1 MGATLRYPRVPIF
14 PLETSTNTRLDSSGS
29 VQPLQVHSHP
39 VVCLFKSQIFLHF
52 QFFLDCVM
60 APRKSKKIQSEC
72 FIMEGEFGKYFSS
85 DLDDKRL
92 ALMKGACGIPRQVK
106 LIAPESKESPE
117 SPPINHS
124 CAFEIFFSECGL
136 SFPIPGILV
145 ALMHELGIALPQL
158 CPNVVRVVLCLQTLA
173 EENGYRIT
181 LSDIFQLYT
190 MKKGRTSGTF
200 FLSPQSKFRVFA
212 DFPEKDEKW
221 RKSYFFFPVD
231 EFSYVKFPKKPLSHT
246 FAEQFVKICNRSD
259 LAWELFT
266 CERIRN
272 SCARIYSRSDLISST
287 PPSSPAVAT
296 NMSPLSYREE
306 KKLQKERE
314 KAREAREKEDKARM
328 VKALDDGKARSSS
341 GKGKSSGI
349 ADPVSESKTSDHR
362 DQKKMSSGKDVIRI
376 SDSRSSRS
384 SREKENSEGGH
395 TATSSRKRRNE
406 ESEVPPLQRK
416 SRSRLNDEKNPSED
430 AGPSL
435 GSKPEEKGD
444 SQRAPESEL
453 PTQLLIL
460 PSRDSENRESVRQE
474 IPIPTAPPKSPAD
487 FMRNFTPVGMRIP
500 PFSDLKEVNRANY
513 FRFADKLGE
522 LMLEYNTTFSCHE
535 SQLFPVN
542 ELDGLRTR
550 VIELEDEIRQ
560 LKEMEEENARAV
572 AKANE
577 IRERMLEA
585 EARCNLLEIAKTDLS
600 EKLNS
605 GKNMYLEAY
614 DKITSLEAEV
624 KRSEEWCKV
633 VAEKRDEELAAAKK
647 DERIRLREL
656 YSGLASKHE
665 TYFKAISDN
674 EMIGTRLA
682 ETRANRELL
691 EEILKGEIPDIKAEL
706 ESVKKDEAEAEKKAR
721 EVSALKP
728 QPNEFAHLFVATPPE
743 PEQKAS
749 LPEDDVAIDEFG
761 TNRDLM
767 AGQDFEAAV
776 LPEEMQQDPD
786 VKDQ

>member
-1 MGATLRYPRVPIF
+1 
-14 PLETSTNTRLDSSGS
+14 
-29 VQPLQVHSHP
+29 
-39 VVCLFKSQIFLHF
+39 
-52 QFFLDCVM
+52 M
-60 APRKSKKIQSEC
+60 APKKSKKVRNES
-72 FIMEGEFGKYFSS
+72 FIIEGEFGKYFSS
-85 DLDDKRL
+85 ELDDRKL
-92 ALMKGACGIPRQVK
+92 ALMKGGCGIPRQVK
-106 LIAPESKESPE
+106 LIAPEPRESPE
-117 SPPINHS
+117 SPPTDHC

-136 SFPIPGILV
+136 SFPLPGLLV
-145 ALMHELGIALPQL
+145 ELMHELGIALPQL
-158 CPNVVRVVLCLQTLA
+158 CPNVVRIVLCLQTLA

-181 LSDIFQLYT
+181 LSDIFHLYT
-190 MKKGRTSGTF
+190 MKKGRTPGTF
-200 FLSPQSKFRVFA
+200 FLSPRSHFRVFG

-231 EFSYVKFPKKPLSHT
+231 EFTYGPNTGFFVRDWTRRPVKLPKTPVSHT
-246 FAEQFVKICNRSD
+246 FAEQFIRICNQSD

-272 SCARIYSRSDLISST
+272 SCSRIYSRSDLIA
-287 PPSSPAVAT
+287 SSPPHT
-296 NMSPLSYREE
+296 SPPIDRSMSPVSYREE
-306 KKLQKERE
+306 KRLQKERE
-314 KAREAREKEDKARM
+314 KVREAREKEDKARM
-328 VKALDDGKARSSS
+328 VKALEEGKSRSAS
-341 GKGKSSGI
+341 GKGKASGSI
-349 ADPVSESKTSDHR
+349 APASESKTSDHR
-362 DQKKMSSGKDVIRI
+362 DRVKESSSKEIVRV

-384 SREKENSEGGH
+384 SREIEYSDGGP

-406 ESEVPPLQRK
+406 ESEVPPLQRR
-416 SRSRLNDEKNPSED
+416 SRSRPNDEKKPSED

-435 GSKPEEKGD
+435 GLKQEEKGD
-444 SQRAPESEL
+444 SQRAPESEM
-453 PTQLLIL
+453 PTQLLVL

-542 ELDGLRTR
+542 ELDGLRIR
-550 VIELEDEIRQ
+550 VTELEDETRQ
-560 LKEMEEENARAV
+560 LKEMEEENAKAV

-577 IRERMLEA
+577 IRERMLDA

-605 GKNMYLEAY
+605 GKNMYLEAC
-614 DKITSLEAEV
+614 DKITSLETEV
-624 KRSEEWCKV
+624 KRSEEWCKI

-647 DERIRLREL
+647 DERMRLREL

-776 LPEEMQQDPD
+776 LPEEMQQDPV

>member
-1 MGATLRYPRVPIF
+1 
-14 PLETSTNTRLDSSGS
+14 
-29 VQPLQVHSHP
+29 
-39 VVCLFKSQIFLHF
+39 
-52 QFFLDCVM
+52 M
-60 APRKSKKIQSEC
+60 APKRSRKIQNETH
-72 FIMEGEFGKYFSS
+72 IMEGEFGKYFSS
-85 DLDDKRL
+85 NLDDRKL
-92 ALMKGACGIPRQVK
+92 ALLKGACQIPRQIS
-106 LIAPESKESPE
+106 LITPGPTDSPE
-117 SPPINHS
+117 SPPAGHT

-136 SFPIPGILV
+136 SFPLPGLLV
-145 ALMHELGIALPQL
+145 ELMHELGIALPQL
-158 CPNVVRVVLCLQTLA
+158 CPNVVRTVLCLQTLA

-181 LSDIFQLYT
+181 LSDVFHLYT
-190 MKKGRTSGTF
+190 VKKGQTPGTF
-200 FLSPQSKFRVFA
+200 FLSLRSNFKVFG
-212 DFPEKDEKW
+212 DFPEKDEQW
-221 RKSYFFFPVD
+221 RKSYFFFAVD
-231 EFSYVKFPKKPLSHT
+231 EFSYGPNTDYFVREWTRRPVKLPKKTLSHT
-246 FAEQFVKICNRSD
+246 FAEQFVKICTRSD
-259 LAWELFT
+259 LSWELFT

-272 SCARIYSRSDLISST
+272 SCTRIYSRSDLISST

-328 VKALDDGKARSSS
+328 MNALDDGKARSSS
-341 GKGKSSGI
+341 GKGKSSGT
-349 ADPVSESKTSDHR
+349 ADPASESKTSDHR
-362 DQKKMSSGKDVIRI
+362 DQKKVSSGKDIIRI

-435 GSKPEEKGD
+435 GSKQEEKGD
-444 SQRAPESEL
+444 SQRVPESEI
-453 PTQLLIL
+453 PTQLLVL
-460 PSRDSENRESVRQE
+460 PSRDSENRESVRKE

-522 LMLEYNTTFSCHE
+522 LMLEYNTTFSCQE

-550 VIELEDEIRQ
+550 VTELEDEIRQ

-605 GKNMYLEAY
+605 GKNMYLEAC

-624 KRSEEWCKV
+624 KRSEEWCKI

-647 DERIRLREL
+647 DERIRL
-656 YSGLASKHE
+656 
-665 TYFKAISDN
+665 
-674 EMIGTRLA
+674 
-682 ETRANRELL
+682 
-691 EEILKGEIPDIKAEL
+691 PEL
-706 ESVKKDEAEAEKKAR
+706 ESVKKDEAEAERKAR

-728 QPNEFAHLFVATPPE
+728 QPNEFTHLFVATPPE
-743 PEQKAS
+743 PKQKAS

>member
-1 MGATLRYPRVPIF
+1 
-14 PLETSTNTRLDSSGS
+14 
-29 VQPLQVHSHP
+29 
-39 VVCLFKSQIFLHF
+39 
-52 QFFLDCVM
+52 
-60 APRKSKKIQSEC
+60 
-72 FIMEGEFGKYFSS
+72 MEGEFGKYFSS
-85 DLDDKRL
+85 NLDDKKL
-92 ALMKGACGIPRQVK
+92 ALLKGACQIPRQIS
-106 LIAPESKESPE
+106 LTTPGPTDSPE
-117 SPPINHS
+117 SPPAGHT

-136 SFPIPGILV
+136 SFPLPGLLV
-145 ALMHELGIALPQL
+145 ELMHELGIALPQL

-200 FLSPQSKFRVFA
+200 FLSPRSKFRVFA

-231 EFSYVKFPKKPLSHT
+231 EFSYGPNTEFFVREWTHRPVKFPKKPLSHT

-259 LAWELFT
+259 LSWELFT
-266 CERIRN
+266 CERIQS

-287 PPSSPAVAT
+287 LASSPAVAT

-306 KKLQKERE
+306 KRLQKERE
-314 KAREAREKEDKARM
+314 KAREAREKEDKAMM
-328 VKALDDGKARSSS
+328 VKALDDGKSRFSS
-341 GKGKSSGI
+341 GKGKSSGTV
-349 ADPVSESKTSDHR
+349 DPVSESKTSDHR
-362 DQKKMSSGKDVIRI
+362 DQKKVSSGKDIIRI

-384 SREKENSEGGH
+384 SREKEISEGGH
-395 TATSSRKRRNE
+395 SATSSRKRRNE
-406 ESEVPPLQRK
+406 ESEVPSLQRK

-430 AGPSL
+430 AGTRL
-435 GSKPEEKGD
+435 RSKPEERED
-444 SQRAPESEL
+444 SQRAPESDL
-453 PTQLLIL
+453 PTQLLVL
-460 PSRDSENRESVRQE
+460 PSRDSENRGSVRQE
-474 IPIPTAPPKSPAD
+474 IPIPTALPRSPAD

-535 SQLFPVN
+535 YQLFPVN
-542 ELDGLRTR
+542 ELDGLRAR
-550 VIELEDEIRQ
+550 VAELEDEIRQ

-585 EARCNLLEIAKTDLS
+585 EGHCNLLEIAKTDLS
-600 EKLNS
+600 EKLKI
-605 GKNMYLEAY
+605 GKNLYIEAC

-624 KRSEEWCKV
+624 KRSEEWCKIA
-633 VAEKRDEELAAAKK
+633 AEKRDEELAAAKK
-647 DERIRLREL
+647 DERMRLREL

-665 TYFKAISDN
+665 TYYKAISDN
-674 EMIGTRLA
+674 EMIGTHLA

-691 EEILKGEIPDIKAEL
+691 DEILKGEIPDIKAEL
-706 ESVKKDEAEAEKKAR
+706 ESVKKDEEEAEKKAR
-721 EVSALKP
+721 EVSALRP
-728 QPNEFAHLFVATPPE
+728 QPNEFTHLFVATPPE
-743 PEQKAS
+743 PVQETS

-767 AGQDFEAAV
+767 ADQDFEAAV
-776 LPEEMQQDPD
+776 RPEERQQDPD

>member
-1 MGATLRYPRVPIF
+1 
-14 PLETSTNTRLDSSGS
+14 
-29 VQPLQVHSHP
+29 
-39 VVCLFKSQIFLHF
+39 
-52 QFFLDCVM
+52 M
-60 APRKSKKIQSEC
+60 APRKSKKIRSET
-72 FIMEGEFGKYFSS
+72 FVLEGDFGKYFSS
-85 DLDDKRL
+85 DLDDKKL
-92 ALMKGACGIPRQVK
+92 ALMKGGCRIPRQINLV
-106 LIAPESKESPE
+106 APGPQESPE
-117 SPPINHS
+117 SPPNDHT

-136 SFPIPGILV
+136 SFPFPGLLV
-145 ALMHELGIALPQL
+145 ELMHELGIALPQL
-158 CPNVVRVVLCLQTLA
+158 CPNVVRTVLSLQTLA
-173 EENGYRIT
+173 EENGYRIS
-181 LSDIFQLYT
+181 LADVFQLYT
-190 MKKGRTSGTF
+190 MKKGRTPGTF
-200 FLSPQSKFRVFA
+200 FLSPRSHFKVFG
-212 DFPEKDEKW
+212 DFPDKDEKW
-221 RKSYFFFPVD
+221 RKSYFFFPVN
-231 EFSYVKFPKKPLSHT
+231 EFSYGPNTGFFVRDWTRRPVKFPNKPLSHT

-259 LAWELFT
+259 LTWELFT

-314 KAREAREKEDKARM
+314 KAREAREKEDKAR
-328 VKALDDGKARSSS
+328 
-341 GKGKSSGI
+341 
-349 ADPVSESKTSDHR
+349 
-362 DQKKMSSGKDVIRI
+362 
-376 SDSRSSRS
+376 
-384 SREKENSEGGH
+384 
-395 TATSSRKRRNE
+395 NE
-406 ESEVPPLQRK
+406 EYEVPPLQRK

-435 GSKPEEKGD
+435 GSKPEDKGD

-474 IPIPTAPPKSPAD
+474 IPIPTAPPNSPAD
-487 FMRNFTPVGMRIP
+487 FMRNFTPVRMRIP

-535 SQLFPVN
+535 SELFPVN

-550 VIELEDEIRQ
+550 VAELEDEIRQ
-560 LKEMEEENARAV
+560 LNEMEEENARAV

-605 GKNMYLEAY
+605 GKNMYLEAC

-624 KRSEEWCKV
+624 KRSEEWCKI

-647 DERIRLREL
+647 DERTRLREL

-665 TYFKAISDN
+665 TYYKAISDN

-691 EEILKGEIPDIKAEL
+691 EEILKGEIPDIEAEL
-706 ESVKKDEAEAEKKAR
+706 ESVKKDEEKAEKKAR
-721 EVSALKP
+721 E
-728 QPNEFAHLFVATPPE
+728 
-743 PEQKAS
+743 AS

>member
-1 MGATLRYPRVPIF
+1 
-14 PLETSTNTRLDSSGS
+14 
-29 VQPLQVHSHP
+29 
-39 VVCLFKSQIFLHF
+39 
-52 QFFLDCVM
+52 M
-60 APRKSKKIQSEC
+60 APRKSKKIRSEC

-92 ALMKGACGIPRQVK
+92 AFMKGVCEIPRQVK
-106 LIAPESKESPE
+106 LIAPESKESLE
-117 SPPINHS
+117 FPPINHS

-136 SFPIPGILV
+136 SFPLPGILV
-145 ALMHELGIALPQL
+145 ELMHELGIALPQL

-200 FLSPQSKFRVFA
+200 FLSPRSKFRVFA

-231 EFSYVKFPKKPLSHT
+231 EFSYGPNTEFFVREWTHRPVKFPKKPLSHT

-259 LAWELFT
+259 LSWELFT
-266 CERIRN
+266 CERIRS

-306 KKLQKERE
+306 KRLQKERE
-314 KAREAREKEDKARM
+314 KAREAREKEDKAKM
-328 VKALDDGKARSSS
+328 VKALDDGKSRSSS
-341 GKGKSSGI
+341 GKGKSSGTV
-349 ADPVSESKTSDHR
+349 DPFSESKTSDHR
-362 DQKKMSSGKDVIRI
+362 DQKKVSSGKDIIRI

-384 SREKENSEGGH
+384 SREKEISEGGH
-395 TATSSRKRRNE
+395 SATSSRKRRNE
-406 ESEVPPLQRK
+406 EYEVPSLQRK

-430 AGPSL
+430 AGTRL
-435 GSKPEEKGD
+435 GSKPEERED
-444 SQRAPESEL
+444 SQRAPESDL
-453 PTQLLIL
+453 PTQLLRTGD
-460 PSRDSENRESVRQE
+460 PSVRRFRSLLV
-474 IPIPTAPPKSPAD
+474 TPPKSPAD

-500 PFSDLKEVNRANY
+500 PFSDLKKVNRANY

-542 ELDGLRTR
+542 ELDGLRAR
-550 VIELEDEIRQ
+550 VAELEDEIRQ

-585 EARCNLLEIAKTDLS
+585 EGRCNLLEIAKTDLS
-600 EKLNS
+600 EKLKI
-605 GKNMYLEAY
+605 GKNLYLEAC

-624 KRSEEWCKV
+624 KRSEEWCKIA
-633 VAEKRDEELAAAKK
+633 AEKRDEELAAAKK
-647 DERIRLREL
+647 DERMRLREL

-665 TYFKAISDN
+665 TYYKAISDN

-691 EEILKGEIPDIKAEL
+691 EEILKGEISDIKAEL
-706 ESVKKDEAEAEKKAR
+706 ESVKKDEEEAEKKAR
-721 EVSALKP
+721 EVSALRP
-728 QPNEFAHLFVATPPE
+728 QPNEFTHLFVATPPE
-743 PEQKAS
+743 PVQETS

-761 TNRDLM
+761 TNKDLM
-767 AGQDFEAAV
+767 ADQDFEAAV

>member
-14 PLETSTNTRLDSSGS
+14 PLETSINTRLDSSGS
-29 VQPLQVHSHP
+29 VQPLQVHSHL
-39 VVCLFKSQIFLHF
+39 VVCLFKI
-52 QFFLDCVM
+52 FLDCVM

-200 FLSPQSKFRVFA
+200 FLSPRSKFRVFA

-231 EFSYVKFPKKPLSHT
+231 EFSYGPNTEFFVREWKHRPVKFPKKPLSHT

-362 DQKKMSSGKDVIRI
+362 DQKKMSSGKD
-376 SDSRSSRS
+376 
-384 SREKENSEGGH
+384 EA
-395 TATSSRKRRNE
+395 TPATSSRKRRNE

-550 VIELEDEIRQ
+550 VSELEDEIRQ

-577 IRERMLEA
+577 IQERMLEA
-585 EARCNLLEIAKTDLS
+585 EARCHLLEIAKTDLS

-605 GKNMYLEAY
+605 GKNMYLEAC
-614 DKITSLEAEV
+614 DKITSLETEV
-624 KRSEEWCKV
+624 KRSEEWCKI

-647 DERIRLREL
+647 DERTRLREL

-665 TYFKAISDN
+665 TYYKAISDN

-706 ESVKKDEAEAEKKAR
+706 ESVKTDEAEAEKKAR

-728 QPNEFAHLFVATPPE
+728 QPNEFAHLFVTTPPE